1 MPKNRNSSSGTLRLD
16 QAGKQGK
23 VIVLNQDECPF
34 RARNLI
40 ENGLRKLLIDVF
52 VTLPI
57 GGAKNGTRVSNMAE
71 GPNSFVREAI
81 VVALLILLRKPDA
94 AQGVVRMIRWNS
106 HAVFCV
112 DRLTIRICRS
122 MCDPCAIART

>member
-57 GGAKNGTRVSNMAE
+57 RGAKNGTRVSDMAE
-71 GPNSFVREAI
+71 GPNSFVRETI
-81 VVALLILLRKPDA
+81 VVALLIFLREPDA
-94 AQGVVRMIRWNS
+94 PQRVVRMIRWNS
-106 HAVFCV
+106 HVVFCV
-112 DRLTIRICRS
+112 DHLTIRIRRP
-122 MCDPCAIART
+122 MGDPCAVAGV